1 MKMEDGYRRP
11 DDGKGGLGEGFE
23 HGKID
28 LPKGAIHYLDGLSPS
43 QIDEEFDEKIKNQD
57 ESLKEKIEKF
67 YEEAKEIVQKSMIE
81 KGKTYETHKAE
92 TGDSRNGEISENRNK
107 ELTEEEKA
115 KIKEETGWSDEVIN
129 AIGSMEEYE
138 IYKKAGLVEVKV
150 GDKVCL
156 VKTDID
162 WNRKDEM
169 GRSNKERAEQGLAPL
184 DNNGKPIELHH
195 IGQKPD
201 APLAELTNEEHHSN
215 GNDTILH
222 DKSKSSEIDRAA
234 FTIERADH
242 WFERS
247 QMEDNEK

>member
-1 MKMEDGYRRP
+1 MKIEDGYISP
-11 DDGKGGLGEGFE
+11 EKAGKSGEGIE
-23 HGKID
+23 QGKID
-28 LPKGAIHYLDGLSPS
+28 LPKGSIHYLDELSPS
-43 QIDEEFDEKIKNQD
+43 QIDEEFKSKINNNDEG
-57 ESLKEKIEKF
+57 LKEKIEKYF
-67 YEEAKEIVQKSMIE
+67 EEAKELVKEAALEQ
-81 KGKTYETHKAE
+81 GKTYETRNAD
-92 TGDSRNGEISENRNK
+92 TGENKNGEVTENRNK

-115 KIKEETGWSDEVIN
+115 KIKEETKWSDEVIN
-129 AIGSMEEYE
+129 AIGSMDEYE
-138 IYKKAGLVEVKV
+138 IYKKAGLKEVKV

-169 GRSNKERAEQGLAPL
+169 GRTNKQRAEMGLAPL
-184 DNNGKPIELHH
+184 DKNGKAIELHH

-222 DKSKSSEIDRAA
+222 DKSKSSEIDRVA

-247 QMEDNEK
+247 QMEGNKK

>member
-115 KIKEETGWSDEVIN
+115 KIKEETGLVPEILPEMKRT
-129 AIGSMEEYE
+129 IHYSM
-138 IYKKAGLVEVKV
+138 
-150 GDKVCL
+150 
-156 VKTDID
+156 
-162 WNRKDEM
+162 
-169 GRSNKERAEQGLAPL
+169 P
-184 DNNGKPIELHH
+184 
-195 IGQKPD
+195 
-201 APLAELTNEEHHSN
+201 N
-215 GNDTILH
+215 GNFKEVTYFVGKYIAKMDQILYNC
-222 DKSKSSEIDRAA
+222 RG
-234 FTIERADH
+234 
-242 WFERS
+242 
-247 QMEDNEK
+247 